1 MNDASNSDVDLASN
15 TRRSKKA
22 ELHHLALVLSSPL
35 LNIYDSVKQLED
47 ICKCHLSLTFLD

>member
-35 LNIYDSVKQLED
+35 LNIYDSLKTTRGCLQM
-47 ICKCHLSLTFLD
+47 SP